1 MNLAK
6 HVYSLDSSTVSTKF
20 SGFSIHPNSD
30 SDYLNIKKLI
40 DQDQFVEE
48 MNKDEKLS
56 KCVASILGNAIAD
69 ALVNKY

>member
-40 DQDQFVEE
+40 D
-48 MNKDEKLS
+48 
-56 KCVASILGNAIAD
+56 
-69 ALVNKY
+69 